1 MIKRLAAKEPL
12 FETAKTGFEE
22 LLAILEIQGV
32 KVDVAYIK
40 DEYDDNEER
49 WEVLS
54 EATRELLKTVKK
66 ENQRQVTEDISS
78 IEEAIVEAQVV
89 ETESEPVDWNILLS
103 DPSYAAKIDVR
114 HSAQFRL
121 LF

>member
-1 MIKRLAAKEPL
+1 MLESINV
-12 FETAKTGFEE
+12 GFEE
-22 LLAILEIQGV
+22 LLKFLEIQGV

-40 DEYDDNEER
+40 DECDDIKER
-49 WEVLS
+49 WEALS
-54 EATRELLKTVKK
+54 EATRELLKTVRKG
-66 ENQRQVTEDISS
+66 NQRRVTEDVSS

-114 HSAQFRL
+114 YSAHFHL
-121 LF
+121 LLQGRFLD